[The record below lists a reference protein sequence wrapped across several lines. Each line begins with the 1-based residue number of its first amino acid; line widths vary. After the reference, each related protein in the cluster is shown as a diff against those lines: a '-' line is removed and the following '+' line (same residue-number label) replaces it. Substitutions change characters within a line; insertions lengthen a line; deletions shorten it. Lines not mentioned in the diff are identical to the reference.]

1 MRVPMRTGRPAVAVL
16 ALVAAS
22 VLAQERAR
30 IHYKIVAEGSDLRWD
45 LPATLHTVHGVA
57 PLLSGTIGA
66 EPAARGEWRIQ
77 SRILV
82 PAGAM
87 TTGNQSRDKKMRE
100 KVLETDRF
108 PEILFEAR
116 HVTAD
121 LSRFPKDEHFTVEV
135 TGDLTVH
142 GKAIRVKLPVDV
154 FVRPDHVLLQGSFPL
169 AWKQFGL
176 ADPSFGLVTVRE
188 PLRVRFRLRAVPI

>member
-1 MRVPMRTGRPAVAVL
+1 MRTGRPAVAIL
-16 ALVAAS
+16 LFLAAS
-22 VLAQERAR
+22 ALAQDRSGIR
-30 IHYKIVAEGSDLRWD
+30 YKIVAEGSDLRWD

-57 PLLSGTIGA
+57 QRLSGTVDAAPG
-66 EPAARGEWRIQ
+66 ARGEWKIR
-77 SRILV
+77 SRIAV
-82 PAGAM
+82 PAAAM
-87 TTGNQSRDKKMRE
+87 TTGNESRDKKMRL

-108 PEILFEAR
+108 PEIVFEAR

-142 GKAIRVKLPVDV
+142 GKAVRVKLPVDV
-154 FVRPDHVLLQGSFPL
+154 FVRPDHVLLRGSFPL

-176 ADPSFGLVTVRE
+176 ADPSFGLVRVRE
-188 PLRVRFRLRAVPI
+188 PLRVRFRLRAVPV

>member
-1 MRVPMRTGRPAVAVL
+1 MRAERPAVATLLFL
-16 ALVAAS
+16 AAAA
-22 VLAQERAR
+22 LAQERSG
-30 IHYKIVAEGSDLRWD
+30 IHYKIVAAGSDLRWD

-57 PLLSGTIGA
+57 PVLSGRIDAAPGA
-66 EPAARGEWRIQ
+66 GGEWKIR
-77 SRILV
+77 SRIV
-82 PAGAM
+82 VAAAAM
-87 TTGNQSRDKKMRE
+87 TTGRESRDGKMRE
-100 KVLETDRF
+100 KVLETGRF
-108 PEILFEAR
+108 PELVFEAR

-142 GKAIRVKLPVDV
+142 GKAVSVKLPVDV

-176 ADPSFGLVTVRE
+176 ADPSFGLVRVKE
-188 PLRVRFRLRAVPI
+188 PLKVRFLLRAVPV